1 MRDELTLLIEKR
13 TSIPNKK
20 GHRTKGIVVVIS
32 GTVKKRPD
40 PGRRMCVWEFVT
52 IRLDR
57 KDGACS

>member
-13 TSIPNKK
+13 TSIANKK
-20 GHRTKGIVVVIS
+20 GHRTKGIVVVIC
-32 GTVKKRPD
+32 GTVKKQPD
-40 PGRRMCVWEFVT
+40 PGRRMCVWEFAT